1 MFFPSGQVFPSV
13 SVWREIFYFNSEI
26 DIHFCCI
33 SFTAE
38 ALRGGAYTVTW
49 KKESGMDMQMAIVAV
64 LLAVAVGVVLFKIR
78 KALRSGGCSCGCSSC
93 GSKSACRQASGG
105 VKKEQ

>member
-1 MFFPSGQVFPSV
+1 
-13 SVWREIFYFNSEI
+13 
-26 DIHFCCI
+26 
-33 SFTAE
+33 
-38 ALRGGAYTVTW
+38 
-49 KKESGMDMQMAIVAV
+49 MDMQMAIVAV